1 MPAGT
6 GWEDFLLAEQPQWA
20 YFSAAPFST
29 GGGAASGQQ
38 GFSPS
43 QEQYWRGQYGDV
55 WSRYLGELGG
65 ATRGGDIVGGFT
77 DYLEDM
83 PFTQMYYQNVSPR
96 ERGGTA
102 RFSPTTRYMY

>member
-1 MPAGT
+1 MPT

-20 YFSAAPFST
+20 YFSSAAFST
-29 GGGAASGQQ
+29 GGGAAAGGQQ

-43 QEQYWRGQYGDV
+43 QEQYWRGQYSDV

-65 ATRGGDIVGGFT
+65 ATRGGDIVGGFS

-83 PFTQMYYQNVSPR
+83 PWTQRYYENVSPR
-96 ERGGTA
+96 QRGGTS
-102 RFSPTTRYMY
+102 RFSPSTRHMY

>member
-1 MPAGT
+1 MPT

-20 YFSAAPFST
+20 YFSSAPFST
-29 GGGAASGQQ
+29 GGGGDPQQ

-43 QEQYWRGQYGDV
+43 QQQYWRGQYGDV

-65 ATRGGDIVGGFT
+65 ATRGGDIGGGCS

-83 PFTQMYYQNVSPR
+83 PWTQRYYENVSPR
-96 ERGGTA
+96 QRAGTS
-102 RFSPTTRYMY
+102 RFSPSTRHMY